1 MFHNSNFNAMDEIK
15 NIQDLL
21 TKWHEA
27 DKENR
32 GFILINSER
41 KEKGKDSDSYVN
53 TCAVVGSSEILTA
66 GVAGIIENGKAPLL
80 EVINKAI
87 VELRIHDIERK
98 LNS

>member
-1 MFHNSNFNAMDEIK
+1 MDEIK

-32 GFILINSER
+32 GFILITSER
-41 KEKGKDSDSYVN
+41 KEKGKDSDSYAE
-53 TCAVVGSSEILTA
+53 TCAVVGSGEILTA
-66 GVAGIIENGKAPLL
+66 GVAGIIENGEAPLL
-80 EVINKAI
+80 KIINEAKLHLM
-87 VELRIHDIERK
+87 LRNLARK

>member
-1 MFHNSNFNAMDEIK
+1 MDEIK

-32 GFILINSER
+32 GFILITSER
-41 KEKGKDSDSYVN
+41 KEKGKDSDSYAN

-66 GVAGIIENGKAPLL
+66 GVAGIIEKGEPPLL
-80 EVINKAI
+80 KVINKAMVYI
-87 VELRIHDIERK
+87 SIRDIERK

>member
-1 MFHNSNFNAMDEIK
+1 MDEIK

-21 TKWHEA
+21 TKWSEA

-32 GFILINSER
+32 GFIIITSER
-41 KEKGKDSDSYVN
+41 KEKGKDSDSYAE

-66 GVAGIIENGKAPLL
+66 GVAGIIKNGKVPLL
-80 EVINKAI
+80 EIINKAKTHLMLQDL
-87 VELRIHDIERK
+87 VRK

>member
-1 MFHNSNFNAMDEIK
+1 MDKIK

-21 TKWHEA
+21 TKWREA

-32 GFILINSER
+32 GFILITSER
-41 KEKGKDSDSYVN
+41 IEKGKDSDSYAD
-53 TCAVVGSSEILTA
+53 TCVVVGSSEILTA

-80 EVINKAI
+80 KIINNAM
-87 VELRIHDIERK
+87 LLNLARK

>member
-1 MFHNSNFNAMDEIK
+1 MDEIK

-21 TKWHEA
+21 TKWSEA

-32 GFILINSER
+32 GFILITSER
-41 KEKGKDSDSYVN
+41 KEKGKDSDSYAN

-66 GVAGIIENGKAPLL
+66 GVAGIIENGKVPLL
-80 EVINKAI
+80 KVINEAM
-87 VELRIHDIERK
+87 VCLSFHNIERK

>member
-1 MFHNSNFNAMDEIK
+1 MDEIK

-32 GFILINSER
+32 GFILSTSER
-41 KEKGKDSDSYVN
+41 KEKGKDSDSYAE
-53 TCAVVGSSEILTA
+53 TCAVVGSGEILTA
-66 GVAGIIENGKAPLL
+66 GVAGLIENGEAPLL
-80 EVINKAI
+80 EIINKAKAHLT
-87 VELRIHDIERK
+87 LRDLARR